1 MFQHEKSTRNASR
14 DVLLILIKF
23 NGEPPNITKECFT
36 LKTSENSF
44 EVYLASRQLPE
55 LSEISVSYSNV
66 SDKIFKIF
74 KNFDTFNFYL
84 GVKVY
89 VIHDWN
95 YLEEQTL
102 SNFQN

>member
-44 EVYLASRQLPE
+44 EVYLASLQLPE
-55 LSEISVSYSNV
+55 LSEISCSNV
-66 SDKIFKIF
+66 SDKIFKSF
-74 KNFDTFNFYL
+74 KNFDTFNSYL

-102 SNFQN
+102 LNFQN

>member
-23 NGEPPNITKECFT
+23 NGGPPNITKECFT

-55 LSEISVSYSNV
+55 LSEISCSNV
-66 SDKIFKIF
+66 SDKIFKSF
-74 KNFDTFNFYL
+74 KNFDTFNSSL